1 MNVFSASATGA
12 RTGKITTTI
21 PPSRAVCRAVKKRR
35 WVLLTRAV
43 SVDGEQSA
51 AGERRDGA
59 VSVDD
64 VCQRLIQL
72 RGDDV
77 GPRLML
83 LLLLARGVQQATVE
97 RGEMTR

>member
-1 MNVFSASATGA
+1 
-12 RTGKITTTI
+12 
-21 PPSRAVCRAVKKRR
+21 VCRAVKKRR

-59 VSVDD
+59 VSVDG

-72 RGDDV
+72 RGNDAV
-77 GPRLML
+77 RPRLML
-83 LLLLARGVQQATVE
+83 LLLLLAGDVQQATVE